1 MVSLRCPLPSGFMT
15 QTVPQ
20 YPLLGGSR
28 RKAIFDWPVAAEKG
42 RASGER
48 RGRRLGLRAPSEQR
62 EERATDERDEGHD
75 RRASASATA
84 LLSPRLLD
92 QRLDEGFDLFAVE
105 RLAVAS
111 LRRLRGRTRR
121 GGNSHACLHSNIE
134 LVLLVH

>member
-1 MVSLRCPLPSGFMT
+1 MGLRC
-15 QTVPQ
+15 
-20 YPLLGGSR
+20 
-28 RKAIFDWPVAAEKG
+28 
-42 RASGER
+42 
-48 RGRRLGLRAPSEQR
+48 
-62 EERATDERDEGHD
+62 RATVEEDEDNHADES
-75 RRASASATA
+75 RERCERPVPAMATA

-92 QRLDEGFDLFAVE
+92 QRLDEGLDLLAFE